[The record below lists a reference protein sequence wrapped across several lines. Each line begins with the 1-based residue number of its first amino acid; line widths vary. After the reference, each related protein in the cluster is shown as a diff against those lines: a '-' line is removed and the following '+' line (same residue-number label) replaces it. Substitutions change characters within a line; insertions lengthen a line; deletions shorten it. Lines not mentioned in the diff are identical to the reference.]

1 MRGYIALTISFQ
13 REKGDLWTA
22 ECLELGTS
30 TFGNSFEDVNEKI
43 DEAILLHLNTLE
55 EVGERKRFF
64 EEHNINIIYYKP
76 KTISVPTTKILRK
89 NTFIQPRLQRI
100 PSFV

>member
-1 MRGYIALTISFQ
+1 MSDYISLTVSFYW
-13 REKGDLWTA
+13 EKDGLWTA

-43 DEAILLHLNTLE
+43 SEAILLHLNTLE

-64 EEHNINIIYYKP
+64 KENNIKIIHYKP
-76 KTISVPTTKILRK
+76 KTVSVPTTKILSK
-89 NTFIQPRLQRI
+89 NTFIQPRLQRVH
-100 PSFV
+100 SFV